1 VRQPLFRFAFFAPLR
16 LRVEIFMTD
25 RPKVIIIGGGF
36 GGLFAAKDLVN
47 KPVDVTL
54 IDRKNHHVFQPLL
67 YQVATAVLSPGEI
80 AQPIRR
86 ILHKAQNVEVI
97 LGDAVGVDKDKQT
110 VKLADGSEIAYDY
123 LIVAAGARHSYF
135 GHDEWEKFAPGL
147 KTLEDAVEIRRRVLL
162 AFELAEREAYLTGVQ
177 KQLKFVVV
185 GGGPTGVELAGAIAD
200 IARQAL
206 AKDFKVIDTRKA
218 QVILFEGSDKILGTF
233 GTDLSQ
239 SAREQ
244 LESLG
249 VEVRVNSFA
258 KNVEAGRIQVG
269 DEWIDCDVILWATGV
284 AASPLGKALGV
295 DTDKAG
301 RVPVEPDLT
310 IAGYKNIFVIGDMAS
325 IKQETGEPVP
335 GVSPA
340 AMQMGANAAA
350 NILRDIRN
358 DKREKFVYWDK
369 GSLATIGKRKAV
381 AQTAGLKLKGFP
393 AWLAWLFIHIFFL
406 IGFRNRLAV
415 MADWFWAYL
424 TRERSARLI
433 TGDAEEMREAE
444 LSIAARPVQA
454 HLPAGDGSSARNESD
469 RSAAASKQTRS

>member
-1 VRQPLFRFAFFAPLR
+1 MPDTSGPK
-16 LRVEIFMTD
+16 T
-25 RPKVIIIGGGF
+25 PKVVIIGGGF
-36 GGLFAAKDLVN
+36 GGLFAAKALAG
-47 KPVDVTL
+47 KPVEVTL

-86 ILHKAQNVEVI
+86 IVHKAKNVEVI
-97 LGDAVGVDKDKQT
+97 LGEVVGFAKEKQT
-110 VKLADGSEIAYDY
+110 VQLADGSEIGYDY
-123 LIVAAGARHSYF
+123 VIVAAGARHSYF
-135 GHDEWEKFAPGL
+135 GHDEWEQFAPGL

-177 KQLKFVVV
+177 KQLKFVIV

-206 AKDFKVIDTRKA
+206 AKDFKAIDTRNAK
-218 QVILFEGSDKILGTF
+218 VVLFEGSNKILGTF
-233 GTDLSQ
+233 GTDLSD
-239 SAREQ
+239 SAKEQ

-249 VEVRVNSFA
+249 VQVRLNSFA
-258 KNVEAGRIQVG
+258 KDVAPGRIQVG
-269 DEWIDCDVILWATGV
+269 DEWIDCDVIVWATGV

-295 DTDKAG
+295 ETDKSG

-310 IAGYKNIFVIGDMAS
+310 VPGFKNIFVIGDMAS
-325 IKQETGEPVP
+325 IKQENGEPVP

-340 AMQMGANAAA
+340 AMQMGRNAAE
-350 NILRDIRN
+350 NILRDI
-358 DKREKFVYWDK
+358 KGAPREKFVYWDK

-381 AQTAGLKLKGFP
+381 AQAAGLKLKGFI
-393 AWLAWLFIHIFFL
+393 AWLAWLFIHVFFL

-444 LSIAARPVQA
+444 QFLAAGAP
-454 HLPAGDGSSARNESD
+454 PAAVSTDDSAVPTNDSKSRK
-469 RSAAASKQTRS
+469 ASNLVR